1 MPGIGNRTE
10 LPQATSAVGCSCCS
24 TGASAHPQRNSADA
38 EYSVEGLTCG
48 HCVETVQRATTA
60 VEGVTAA
67 TVELVAGGTSR
78 LLISGSADH
87 VAIREAVSAA
97 GYTISR

>member
-10 LPQATSAVGCSCCS
+10 LPQATSAVGCNCCS
-24 TGASAHPQRNSADA
+24 TGATARPPQKTADA
-38 EYSVEGLTCG
+38 EYAVEGLTCG
-48 HCVETVQRATTA
+48 HCVETVQRAATA

-78 LLISGSADH
+78 LLITGAAHH
-87 VAIREAVSAA
+87 VAIREAVAAA